1 MSFFKSAKTT
11 ILAFKE
17 DVASSLTMSKSAS
30 VQKVAS
36 FYNQDPPQVN
46 DIAEKLKVVAEAYQI
61 SANPE
66 DYIYVAVRA
75 LTADVPNENHDAF
88 SEKELLRFD
97 TKFGCK
103 VYQTFNMKPHHV
115 NHRSADPKQAR
126 GVILDSHYN
135 TKNAEHFPEI
145 LIAVDKTKDKKLAEG
160 ISSGDIS
167 GFSMGCTADWTI
179 CSVCNHTASSPAEFC
194 NHIRFSKG
202 KDVNGKVAF
211 EWCEGVCFEEESSVD
226 DPADKNALTQE
237 VILASADSKK
247 DAVHLETE
255 LLTINTKLN
264 KVLDKISEKEDNNM
278 AVKKASSEKKAHD
291 SKGPDFEHYKDEKK
305 DKEEKSMSSG
315 EYGVLPDAED
325 HSKGT
330 ENIAGKEEAPKD
342 ASKEE
347 PVKEASK
354 EANPYMKVAL
364 DSAGK
369 GYWNKFLG
377 DYSTDM
383 TKDIKKKKLSDSSV
397 KKADSGQMFKS
408 LDSKQGNPPA
418 DFKIDK
424 KKGNPPAEFKFAQL
438 FKDVEIFPAKKSYL
452 VVTKSKRPIYMVAL
466 KDEKANMKQAS
477 LNLLK
482 GIVTEGLVGTMKNAE
497 AFKLKSFQPT
507 FKPSLVDEFT
517 GDNRDKKL
525 RTTPTEGMNEDGV
538 IDEGKPNLKG
548 KPRETSLDADGI
560 NTVKL
565 SATEESRRKKA
576 MEDLMTMI
584 DKEEAKG
591 TSQQEL
597 YTKVDAWVDEWDK
610 SGRPVV
616 TPTQGTGVSE
626 PMVGVASKESKEASS
641 QERALGDLKGHEKSE
656 AKDAVTAKGED
667 DLAKVKRD
675 DKKGEEIWSAGK
687 DDLDIPRKH
696 VVDLKASKESEKTA
710 TDHKEVEINTQ
721 NKKDVSDKKWKAI
734 QKASLDKKAEIEKI
748 KVESAKEVS
757 EFKKAFRQRML
768 RALKLAS
775 KRSELNIIDNPLKM
789 HMADVLMGPTEEYIG
804 MDADLATT
812 LIENAF
818 SRDGGSYI
826 NHLLKE
832 AETYIDMPEESFLAI
847 EDDARKLNLVLPVAD
862 VSDHAGDEFPMSLG
876 EGEEGFL
883 GEEAG
888 PMEPAE
894 DLMARASRNN
904 PVLSPKAEGYSS
916 KHSLLNGIFRK

>member
-1 MSFFKSAKTT
+1 MSFAKMSRTT

-17 DVASSLTMSKSAS
+17 GTNSPLTMSKSAS
-30 VQKVAS
+30 VQKVSS
-36 FYNQDPPQVN
+36 FYGQDHTIHDS
-46 DIAEKLKVVAEAYQI
+46 DIAERLKVVAEAYQI

-75 LTADVPNENHDAF
+75 LTADLPNENHDAF

-97 TKFGCK
+97 PKFGCK

-126 GVILDSHYN
+126 GVILDSYYN

-145 LIAVDKTKDKKLAEG
+145 LIAVDRTKDKKLAEG
-160 ISSGDIS
+160 IAAGDIT
-167 GFSMGCTADWTI
+167 GFSMGCSASWTI
-179 CSVCNHTASSPAEFC
+179 CSVCAHTASSPAEFC
-194 NHIRFSKG
+194 NHIRFHKG
-202 KDVNGKVAF
+202 KEINGKVAF

-237 VILASADSKK
+237 VILASTDSKK
-247 DAVHLETE
+247 DAVHIETE

-264 KVLDKISEKEDNNM
+264 KVLDKISEKEDTNM

-291 SKGPDFEHYKDEKK
+291 SKGQDFEKYKDEKK
-305 DKEEKSMSSG
+305 DKDEKQMSGS
-315 EYGVLPDAED
+315 EYGILPEGDE
-325 HSKGT
+325 HSKGV
-330 ENIAGKEEAPKD
+330 ENVAT
-342 ASKEE
+342 KEE
-347 PVKEASK
+347 PVKAASK
-354 EANPYMKVAL
+354 EANPYLKVAI

-377 DYSTDM
+377 DYATDM
-383 TKDIKKKKLSDSSV
+383 TKDVKKKKLSSG

-438 FKDVEIFPAKKSYL
+438 FKDVEIFPSKKSYL
-452 VVTKSKRPIYMVAL
+452 VVAKSKRPIYVVAL
-466 KDEKANMKQAS
+466 KDPKANMKQAS
-477 LNLLK
+477 LELLK
-482 GIVTEGLVGTMKNAE
+482 GIVTEGLVGTMKKSD
-497 AFKLKSFQPT
+497 AFQLKAFQPT
-507 FKPSLVDEFT
+507 FKPSMVDDFS

-525 RTTPTEGMNEDGV
+525 RTTPTEGVNEDGV

-548 KPRETSLDADGI
+548 KPRETSLDADGV

-565 SATEESRRKKA
+565 SSTEIAKRIKA
-576 MEDLMTMI
+576 MQDVVDLV
-584 DKEEAKG
+584 DQEREKGSSPEEIVK
-591 TSQQEL
+591 
-597 YTKVDAWVDEWDK
+597 KIDAWTDEQK
-610 SGRPVV
+610 SLGYPTTTPASGV
-616 TPTQGTGVSE
+616 TTPATAGK
-626 PMVGVASKESKEASS
+626 KESDLKEASS
-641 QERALGDLKGHEKSE
+641 QERAMGDLKGHEKAE
-656 AKDAVTAKGED
+656 GKDTVTAKGED

-675 DKKGEEIWSAGK
+675 DTKGEQIWSAGK

-696 VVDLKASKESEKTA
+696 VVDLKASKESDKTA

-734 QKASLDKKAEIEKI
+734 QKASLERKAELDKI
-748 KVESAKEVS
+748 KVESAKEVI

-768 RALKLAS
+768 KALKLAS
-775 KRSELNIIDNPLKM
+775 KRSDLNIIDNPLKM
-789 HMADVLMGPTEEYIG
+789 HIADVLMGPTEEYTG

-818 SRDGGSYI
+818 SRAGSSYI
-826 NHLLKE
+826 DHLLKE

-904 PVLSPKAEGYSS
+904 PVLSPKSEGYSS